1 MLQKI
6 PLTSGIKTM
15 EDIPHYLVQL
25 KSIFASLLLQFP
37 QRVFSTAGDIVTAQR
52 SQLKSKN
59 FDRLIFLKNNWN
71 TSKFMNSKESDES
84 LGRDETPRHVCHQF
98 FTSI

>member
-15 EDIPHYLVQL
+15 KDIPV
-25 KSIFASLLLQFP
+25 ASLLLQFP

-52 SQLKSKN
+52 SQLKAKN
-59 FDRLIFLKNNWN
+59 VDRLIFLKNNWN